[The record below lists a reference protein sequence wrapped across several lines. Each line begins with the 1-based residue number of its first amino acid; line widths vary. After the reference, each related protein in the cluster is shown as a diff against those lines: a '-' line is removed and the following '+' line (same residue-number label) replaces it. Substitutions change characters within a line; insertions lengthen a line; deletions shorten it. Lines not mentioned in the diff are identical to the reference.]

1 MRLSEQII
9 FFGIVFTV
17 YAAVN
22 FYILRRVVTVVP
34 DNYRNPFIII
44 SVFII
49 LSYIIG
55 RFLENYFLNHI
66 TDFLV
71 WLGSFWIAIMFY
83 LFLILILVDLVRL
96 VNYVIPFFPTIIK
109 ENPEKTKRLAA
120 IIISIFITIMV
131 AGGFIN
137 TKLFYIKKINLNVY
151 KDAGKLTTLNIVAA
165 SDLHLGTINGNHFA
179 WRVVENINSLN
190 PDIVLLAGDIVDED
204 IAPIIRENVGETL
217 KLLNAKYGVY
227 AVTGNHEY
235 IGGINDAVNYLVDHN
250 INLLRDSVVLI
261 DSSFYIAGRDDLSIA
276 RFAGGKRK
284 SLSEIV
290 VGIDKSKPII
300 MMDHQPFNL
309 NQAQENGIDLQISGH
324 THHGQLWPLNYI
336 TKMIYEISW
345 GYKFI
350 AGTHYYVS
358 SGIGGWG
365 PPVRLGSR
373 PEIVNIKLNFVK

>member
-250 INLLRDSVVLI
+250 INLLRDRQQFL
-261 DSSFYIAGRDDLSIA
+261 YCR
-276 RFAGGKRK
+276 KR
-284 SLSEIV
+284 
-290 VGIDKSKPII
+290 
-300 MMDHQPFNL
+300 
-309 NQAQENGIDLQISGH
+309 
-324 THHGQLWPLNYI
+324 
-336 TKMIYEISW
+336 
-345 GYKFI
+345 
-350 AGTHYYVS
+350 
-358 SGIGGWG
+358 
-365 PPVRLGSR
+365 
-373 PEIVNIKLNFVK
+373 